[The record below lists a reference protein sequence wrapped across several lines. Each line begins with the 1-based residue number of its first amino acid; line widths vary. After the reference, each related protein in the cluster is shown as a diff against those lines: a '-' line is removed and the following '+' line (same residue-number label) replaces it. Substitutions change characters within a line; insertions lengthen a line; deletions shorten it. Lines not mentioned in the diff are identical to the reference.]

1 MAGIPLEE
9 QERIRGGK
17 MQVRILLKILMS
29 AVLFLSLVPVS
40 HAEYIES
47 DLKNLFTTKK
57 QRAKIDAVR
66 FGKHVVAPA
75 KRTVKKK
82 TKNKKVKVSGYV
94 TRSDGKSVVWLNG
107 KSTLKSSRIGSV
119 NVRKTD
125 IKNNK
130 VTVNVDGKVVQ
141 LKPGQTWTETKGVS
155 DPIK

>member
-1 MAGIPLEE
+1 MVGIPLEE
-9 QERIRGGK
+9 QGQTRGEK
-17 MQVRILLKILMS
+17 MQVRMLLKILMS

-40 HAEYIES
+40 HAEYTES

-82 TKNKKVKVSGYV
+82 IKSKKVKVSGYV

-107 KSTLKSSRIGSV
+107 KSTLKNSRVGDVRVHQSSIG
-119 NVRKTD
+119 
-125 IKNNK
+125 KNKK
-130 VTVNVDGKVVQ
+130 VTISVDGRTTM
-141 LKPGQTWTETKGVS
+141 LKPGETWQKKQEK
-155 DPIK
+155 